1 MRNKERRQKPGAI
14 HATPNQPKVE
24 PDRSQGYKDQRLV
37 AKTRGQRE
45 FIRTICANDVTI
57 CTGPPGTGKTHI
69 ACGLSAQAMRQGLV
83 EKIILC
89 RPTGSIEGDIGF
101 LPGGIREKLG
111 PYLVPLFDEL
121 SCYMTYE
128 LIKHFMDV
136 GRLEIVPLSAMRG
149 RTFKDC
155 YVVLDEAQN
164 ATYKDLKMFFTRFG
178 DNSKVVASGDINQSD
193 LTEKESGALSSV
205 IDRVYD
211 LDGVGICH
219 LDYSDVVRHPLT
231 SAFDQVL

>member
-1 MRNKERRQKPGAI
+1 MRPHSSNE
-14 HATPNQPKVE
+14 
-24 PDRSQGYKDQRLV
+24 GYKDQRLV
-37 AKTRGQRE
+37 AKTPGQKE
-45 FIRTICANDVTI
+45 FIKTICSHDVTI

-69 ACGLSAQAMRQGLV
+69 ACGLAAQAMRHKLV

-89 RPTGSIEGDIGF
+89 RPTGQIEGDIGF

-121 SCYMTYE
+121 SCYMSYE
-128 LIKHFMDV
+128 LIKHLMDV

-178 DNSKVVASGDINQSD
+178 HNSKVIASGDIHQSD
-193 LTEKESGALSSV
+193 LSSKDSGSLSSV
-205 IDRVYD
+205 IDRVHHIE
-211 LDGVGICH
+211 GVGICH
-219 LDYSDVVRHPLT
+219 LNYSDVVRHPLT